1 MSLVYQKKH
10 VRAILGISP
19 LSFLIILLFCS
30 CFILKLHLLMIML
43 QPSSPKHNDKPDAEQ
58 WIDNSGKLSQLLDSI
73 FVFLLQDII
82 FVKFLECLFLLFLVD
97 IDKLSPS
104 EIHFF
109 AMKKNRVNEF
119 LCNKITF

>member
-1 MSLVYQKKH
+1 MSPIELSWTAKKH
-10 VRAILGISP
+10 VTAILGITPS
-19 LSFLIILLFCS
+19 SFLIILLSCS

-43 QPSSPKHNDKPDAEQ
+43 QPSSPKHNDKTDAEQ
-58 WIDNSGKLSQLLDSI
+58 WIDNSGKLSQILDSI

-104 EIHFF
+104 EIHF
-109 AMKKNRVNEF
+109 
-119 LCNKITF
+119 LQ